1 MNQITNS
8 KRLLTYIYLMNLYQ
22 LFFPRQK
29 YKAIVYPTSVYSLF
43 LYEMMELYKK
53 EETLF
58 IFRELFAPFGR
69 NICPDYWEIKE
80 VIKNYKLSRL
90 HAYLISS
97 IIWCLS
103 RRYKNIPVYVNG
115 GERHARLFQL
125 FFSHVIFLEDGLGNY
140 LLRDP
145 GPLAALPKQKFRQRF
160 INPSFP
166 PLGMDKKVRTIYL
179 TGFLPVPA
187 VVAPK
192 VRLVSLKELWEN
204 KTEVQRREICS
215 AYLPAD
221 WESVLA
227 SGREILLLTQPW
239 NEDCYTYPEKNFTD
253 GDEIELYKTILE
265 GYDEKQVIIKTHP
278 RERTD
283 YRHFFPETLVIDTP
297 TPMELF
303 LLVGLKIKKAITV
316 SSSSIHTF
324 DDSVERVLLGTEI
337 TPKIKNETER
347 RRKDYNGQ
355 VQWQDDSLVEKYDK
369 GH

>member
-1 MNQITNS
+1 M
-8 KRLLTYIYLMNLYQ
+8 KLYQ
-22 LFFPRQK
+22 LFFSRKK

-43 LYEMMELYKK
+43 LYEMMELNKK

-58 IFRELFAPFGR
+58 VFRETFAPFGKK
-69 NICPDYWEIKE
+69 ICPDYWEIKE
-80 VIKNYKLSRL
+80 IIKNYKLARL
-90 HAYLISS
+90 HAYLVSS

-103 RRYKNIPVYVNG
+103 RRYRNIPVYVNA
-115 GERHARLFQL
+115 GELHARLFQL
-125 FFSHVIFLEDGLGNY
+125 FFSHVIFLEDGTANY

-145 GPLAALPKQKFRQRF
+145 GSSAVLPKQKLRHRF
-160 INPSFP
+160 IDPSFP

-179 TGFLPVPA
+179 TGFLPVPE

-204 KTEVQRREICS
+204 KTETQRREICS

-221 WESVLA
+221 WESVLT

-239 NEDCYTYPEKNFTD
+239 NEDCYTYPEKNFTEAD
-253 GDEIELYKTILE
+253 KIELYKTILE

-324 DDSVERVLLGTEI
+324 DDSVERVLLGTEF

-347 RRKDYNGQ
+347 RRAAYNGQ